1 MASIT
6 SASLLSEAEF
16 GCEHLAAILTQSGN
30 TAEQFKS
37 SFLKT
42 HNALAPRPLPLF
54 PKPLTVDD
62 LPKQKGGL
70 RTASL
75 LRPKYTC
82 LTCSEVCAPADRPAH
97 TKETGHQFYM
107 ESRGRIL
114 FCQGC
119 GDFVYDHDL
128 ERLRSL
134 PYGMHQAA
142 SRRRRSSESS
152 SDEQFVRNN
161 ANKRACAKQGVRG
174 LYNLGQTCYLNVILQ
189 TLLHD
194 PILNAYFLGNGHQS
208 HDCTLQD
215 CIGCAVAEAFADFNS
230 SDKAEGFAA
239 LNLLLASW
247 RASPTLAGYHQQD
260 AHEYYQFL
268 VDKLHTST
276 EGHVDDH
283 DQGCSCFFHQT
294 FYGKLKS
301 SVMCDNCGNI
311 TKTED
316 PMLDLS
322 LDVQVQAKKRAMGG
336 GVGPS
341 ATPTLNGCLESF
353 TSPERLMAGV
363 YNCSECGGTPQ
374 KATKRLRIKKLPAIL
389 CMQLKRFEHS
399 SAVSEKVEGRV
410 DFPLSINMLPY
421 TTHRHREDLD
431 KSKFVYDLSSAVVH
445 KGKLDAG
452 HYYVYC
458 KQGDQWVLFNDD
470 QVTAATEAEVLN
482 ADAYLLFYNL
492 RLFTAPLQ

>member
-1 MASIT
+1 
-6 SASLLSEAEF
+6 
-16 GCEHLAAILTQSGN
+16 
-30 TAEQFKS
+30 
-37 SFLKT
+37 
-42 HNALAPRPLPLF
+42 
-54 PKPLTVDD
+54 
-62 LPKQKGGL
+62 
-70 RTASL
+70 
-75 LRPKYTC
+75 
-82 LTCSEVCAPADRPAH
+82 
-97 TKETGHQFYM
+97 
-107 ESRGRIL
+107 
-114 FCQGC
+114 
-119 GDFVYDHDL
+119 
-128 ERLRSL
+128 
-134 PYGMHQAA
+134 
-142 SRRRRSSESS
+142 
-152 SDEQFVRNN
+152 
-161 ANKRACAKQGVRG
+161 
-174 LYNLGQTCYLNVILQ
+174 
-189 TLLHD
+189 
-194 PILNAYFLGNGHQS
+194 LNAYFLGNGHQS
-208 HDCTLQD
+208 HDCSVPD

-247 RASPTLAGYHQQD
+247 RASSTLAGYHQQD

-268 VDKLHTST
+268 VDKLHAST
-276 EGHVDDH
+276 EGHMDDH
-283 DQGCSCFFHQT
+283 DQGCPCFFHQT

-431 KSKFVYDLSSAVVH
+431 KSKFIYDLSSAVVH

-492 RLFTAPLQ
+492 RLFTASLQ

>member
-75 LRPKYTC
+75 LRPK
-82 LTCSEVCAPADRPAH
+82 PAH

-114 FCQGC
+114 FCQDC

-134 PYGMHQAA
+134 PYGMHQ
-142 SRRRRSSESS
+142 
-152 SDEQFVRNN
+152 
-161 ANKRACAKQGVRG
+161 
-174 LYNLGQTCYLNVILQ
+174 
-189 TLLHD
+189 
-194 PILNAYFLGNGHQS
+194 
-208 HDCTLQD
+208 
-215 CIGCAVAEAFADFNS
+215 GCAVAEAFADFNS

>member
-6 SASLLSEAEF
+6 SVSLLSEAEF

-30 TAEQFKS
+30 TADQFKS

-42 HNALAPRPLPLF
+42 HAALAPRPLALF
-54 PKPLTVDD
+54 PKPPTADD
-62 LPKQKGGL
+62 FPKQKGSL
-70 RTASL
+70 RPASL

-82 LTCSEVCAPADRPAH
+82 LTCSEVCAPANRQAH
-97 TKETGHQFYM
+97 TKETGHQFWDVPCSAKVAVTSSMTMTWNVFDRYLM
-107 ESRGRIL
+107 EW
-114 FCQGC
+114 FK
-119 GDFVYDHDL
+119 Y
-128 ERLRSL
+128 
-134 PYGMHQAA
+134 
-142 SRRRRSSESS
+142 
-152 SDEQFVRNN
+152 VRNN
-161 ANKRACAKQGVRG
+161 ANKRACSKQGVRG

-208 HDCTLQD
+208 HDCAIPD

-247 RASPTLAGYHQQD
+247 RASPALAGYHQQD

-268 VDKLHTST
+268 VDKLHAST
-276 EGHVDDH
+276 EGHVEDH
-283 DQGCSCFFHQT
+283 DQ
-294 FYGKLKS
+294 

-363 YNCSECGGTPQ
+363 YNCSECGNTPQ

-421 TTHRHREDLD
+421 TIHRHRDDLD
-431 KSKFVYDLSSAVVH
+431 KSKFIYDLSAAVVH

-492 RLFTAPLQ
+492 RLFTASLQ

>member
-6 SASLLSEAEF
+6 SVSLLSEAEF
-16 GCEHLAAILTQSGN
+16 GCEHLASILAQDGN
-30 TAEQFKS
+30 TANQFKS
-37 SFLKT
+37 SFIKT
-42 HNALAPRPLPLF
+42 HKALAPQRIA
-54 PKPLTVDD
+54 TED
-62 LPKQKGGL
+62 LAKQKGGL
-70 RTASL
+70 RPASL

-82 LTCSEVCAPADRPAH
+82 LTCSEACVPAKRETH
-97 TKETGHQFYM
+97 TGETGHQFYM
-107 ESRGRIL
+107 ESRGRAL
-114 FCQGC
+114 FCQSC
-119 GDFVYDHDL
+119 RDLVYDHDL
-128 ERLRSL
+128 ERLRSSSQN
-134 PYGMHQAA
+134 GTVQEI
-142 SRRRRSSESS
+142 RRRRFSENS
-152 SDEQFVRNN
+152 SDEQYVKIN
-161 ANKRACAKQGVRG
+161 ANKRPCAKQGVRG

-194 PILNAYFLGNGHQS
+194 PILNTYFLGSGHQS
-208 HDCTLQD
+208 HDCNAPD

-268 VDKLHTST
+268 VDKLHAST
-276 EGHVDDH
+276 EGHVEDH
-283 DQGCSCFFHQT
+283 DQACSCFFHKT
-294 FYGKLKS
+294 FYGKLRS
-301 SVMCDNCGNI
+301 SVTCDKCGNV

-316 PMLDLS
+316 PMVDLS

-353 TSPERLMAGV
+353 TSPEKLMAGV
-363 YNCSECGGTPQ
+363 YNCSGCGNTPQ
-374 KATKRLRIKKLPAIL
+374 KATKQLRIKKLPAIL

-399 SAVSEKVEGRV
+399 LAVSEKVEGRV

-421 TTHRHREDLD
+421 TTNPNSKVD
-431 KSKFVYDLSSAVVH
+431 KSKYIYDLSSAVVH

-470 QVTAATEAEVLN
+470 QVTAVAEADVLN
-482 ADAYLLFYNL
+482 ADAYLLFYSL
-492 RLFTAPLQ
+492 RTFGSGLQ